1 MSVGDAMP
9 CSSEGHSYLSS
20 HPSHSISS
28 SAQLQGSHLSQT
40 AVSLVTTM
48 PCSTYQEVTTLH
60 NNTNAFST
68 ATCNNGHGSAF
79 GIVPP
84 ITQPVK
90 LEEMQKQ
97 TGQDILKKH

>member
-1 MSVGDAMP
+1 
-9 CSSEGHSYLSS
+9 
-20 HPSHSISS
+20 
-28 SAQLQGSHLSQT
+28 
-40 AVSLVTTM
+40 M